1 MAQPS
6 NDHTDKRGDRPS
18 AGQLDSMSTAELLEG
33 MEQALYSMTEET
45 YDAELIDAYLEALER
60 KSPMP
65 EHPTADESYERF
77 RARVGELNAA
87 VNPQSAPARRTR
99 PGPRRALRTA
109 LVAVITAACLLSCM
123 VVAQAAG
130 VDVFGS
136 IARWTDNLFGFG
148 DVEDMEATPVPTES
162 SEVTVEYIESLL
174 PVVPDGFVKGEPE
187 IFVDPIDGC
196 ISYSVYYSQGNS
208 YISFNAIEQ
217 LTSDTSF
224 YQKDEQDVNTIE
236 INGQEI
242 YLFMNNGSPMAAWQL
257 PNLEIG
263 IFTNLAMDD
272 LAHIIITSY
281 GDVLS

>member
-99 PGPRRALRTA
+99 PGPRRALRTV
-109 LVAVITAACLLSCM
+109 LVAVE
-123 VVAQAAG
+123 
-130 VDVFGS
+130 
-136 IARWTDNLFGFG
+136 WT
-148 DVEDMEATPVPTES
+148 
-162 SEVTVEYIESLL
+162 
-174 PVVPDGFVKGEPE
+174 
-187 IFVDPIDGC
+187 
-196 ISYSVYYSQGNS
+196 YSVPSPAGRTTCSASETWKIWRPRPYRRRALRSRLN
-208 YISFNAIEQ
+208 IS
-217 LTSDTSF
+217 S
-224 YQKDEQDVNTIE
+224 
-236 INGQEI
+236 
-242 YLFMNNGSPMAAWQL
+242 LFCP
-257 PNLEIG
+257 
-263 IFTNLAMDD
+263 
-272 LAHIIITSY
+272 
-281 GDVLS
+281 

>member
-1 MAQPS
+1 MVQPS

-45 YDAELIDAYLEALER
+45 YDTELIDAYLEALER

-99 PGPRRALRTA
+99 PGPRRALRTV

-148 DVEDMEATPVPTES
+148 DVEDMEATPVPTEAP
-162 SEVTVEYIESLL
+162 EITIEYIESLL
-174 PVVPDGFVKGEPE
+174 PVVPDGFVMEEPVV
-187 IFVDPIDGC
+187 FIDD
-196 ISYSVYYSQGNS
+196 ISNDIEYNAYYYCDNK
-208 YISFNAIEQ
+208 YISFSAIEQ
-217 LTSDTSF
+217 QDGNVSV
-224 YQKDEQDVNTIE
+224 YQKDDNAV
-236 INGQEI
+236 QEI
-242 YLFMNNGSPMAAWQL
+242 YIGDLVFYIFLNNKSSSAAWKVS
-257 PNLEIG
+257 NLECFIS
-263 IFTNLAMDD
+263 TNLPLDE
-272 LAHIIITSY
+272 LIQIIYDSY
-281 GDVLS
+281 EEK

>member
-1 MAQPS
+1 MVQPS
-6 NDHTDKRGDRPS
+6 NDHTEKRGDRPS

-148 DVEDMEATPVPTES
+148 DVEDMEAAPAPTES
-162 SEVTVEYIESLL
+162 TEVTVEYIESLL
-174 PVVPDGFVKGEPE
+174 PVVPDGFVMERPI
-187 IFVDPIDGC
+187 IFIDEVSGDLEYIANYFFDDKFITFSAIWQSDEG
-196 ISYSVYYSQGNS
+196 ISLYEKDQRD
-208 YISFNAIEQ
+208 IET
-217 LTSDTSF
+217 LVIGDTKF
-224 YQKDEQDVNTIE
+224 FV
-236 INGQEI
+236 
-242 YLFMNNGSPMAAWQL
+242 FMNNEYPTAAWTNS
-257 PNLEIG
+257 NLECG
-263 IFTNLAMDD
+263 ISTN
-272 LAHIIITSY
+272 ITIDELKQLLYDSY
-281 GDVLS
+281 S

>member
-1 MAQPS
+1 MVQPS
-6 NDHTDKRGDRPS
+6 NDQTDKRGDRPS

-99 PGPRRALRTA
+99 PGPRRALRTV

-162 SEVTVEYIESLL
+162 TEVTVEYIESLL
-174 PVVPDGFVKGEPE
+174 PVVPDGFVMERPI
-187 IFVDPIDGC
+187 IFIDEVSGDLEYIANYFFDDKFITFSAIWQSDEG
-196 ISYSVYYSQGNS
+196 ISLYEKDQRD
-208 YISFNAIEQ
+208 IET
-217 LTSDTSF
+217 LVIGDTKF
-224 YQKDEQDVNTIE
+224 FV
-236 INGQEI
+236 
-242 YLFMNNGSPMAAWQL
+242 FMNNEYPTAAWTNS
-257 PNLEIG
+257 NLECG
-263 IFTNLAMDD
+263 ISTN
-272 LAHIIITSY
+272 ITIDELKQLLYDSY
-281 GDVLS
+281 S

>member
-99 PGPRRALRTA
+99 PGPRRALRTV

-162 SEVTVEYIESLL
+162 TEITIEYIESLL
-174 PVVPDGFVKGEPE
+174 PVVPDGFVMGEPTV
-187 IFVDPIDGC
+187 FRDD
-196 ISYSVYYSQGNS
+196 ISGRIEYWAYFSSGDK
-208 YISFNAIEQ
+208 YINFNAFESPQ
-217 LTSDTSF
+217 GSTSL
-224 YQKDEQDVNTIE
+224 YQKDNNDVTTLTLGETEFYI
-236 INGQEI
+236 
-242 YLFMNNGSPMAAWQL
+242 FTNNESSMAAWHIYS
-257 PNLEIG
+257 LECG
-263 IFTNLAMDD
+263 IFTNLNIDE
-272 LAHIIITSY
+272 LKQIIMNSY
-281 GDVLS
+281 GETSG

>member
-109 LVAVITAACLLSCM
+109 LVAVITTACLLSCM

-136 IARWTDNLFGFG
+136 IARWTDDLFGFG
-148 DVEDMEATPVPTES
+148 DVEDMEATPAPTES

-174 PVVPDGFVKGEPE
+174 PVVPDGFVMGEPVVFE
-187 IFVDPIDGC
+187 DD
-196 ISYSVYYSQGNS
+196 ISGWIE
-208 YISFNAIEQ
+208 YIVEYTWELYHITFSAFEGKDDSAS
-217 LTSDTSF
+217 L
-224 YQKDEQDVNTIE
+224 YQKDTNDVESID
-236 INGQEI
+236 INGQVF
-242 YLFMNNGSPMAAWQL
+242 YVFMNNDYASAVWKTS
-257 PNLEIG
+257 NLEAYIS
-263 IFTNLAMDD
+263 TNLSLDD
-272 LAHIIITSY
+272 LKEILYNSY
-281 GDVLS
+281 GDKQT

>member
-1 MAQPS
+1 MVQPS
-6 NDHTDKRGDRPS
+6 NDHTEKRGDRPS

-45 YDAELIDAYLEALER
+45 YDTELIDAYLEALER

-162 SEVTVEYIESLL
+162 TEVTVEYIESLL
-174 PVVPDGFVKGEPE
+174 PVVPDGFVMERPI
-187 IFVDPIDGC
+187 IFIDEVSGDLEYIANYFFDDKFITFSAIWQSDEG
-196 ISYSVYYSQGNS
+196 ISLYEKDQRD
-208 YISFNAIEQ
+208 IET
-217 LTSDTSF
+217 LVIGDTKF
-224 YQKDEQDVNTIE
+224 FV
-236 INGQEI
+236 
-242 YLFMNNGSPMAAWQL
+242 FMNNEYPTAAWTNS
-257 PNLEIG
+257 NLECG
-263 IFTNLAMDD
+263 ISTN
-272 LAHIIITSY
+272 ITIDELKQLLYDSY
-281 GDVLS
+281 S

>member
-1 MAQPS
+1 MVQPS
-6 NDHTDKRGDRPS
+6 NDHTEKRGDRPS

-33 MEQALYSMTEET
+33 MEQALYSMAEET

-148 DVEDMEATPVPTES
+148 DVEDMEAAPAPTES
-162 SEVTVEYIESLL
+162 TEITIEYIESLL
-174 PVVPDGFVKGEPE
+174 PVVPDGFVMEEQKVFRDDITGRIEYNVYFEHDEQYIAFRAVTSEGENVH
-187 IFVDPIDGC
+187 I
-196 ISYSVYYSQGNS
+196 
-208 YISFNAIEQ
+208 
-217 LTSDTSF
+217 
-224 YQKDEQDVNTIE
+224 YQKDDQSVNTI
-236 INGQEI
+236 IIDNYKF
-242 YLFMNNGSPMAAWQL
+242 YLFLNNDCPMAVWQL
-257 PNLEIG
+257 NDLEFS
-263 IFTNLAMDD
+263 IFTNLSMEE
-272 LAHIIITSY
+272 LSNIIINSY
-281 GDVLS
+281 EEKLP

>member
-1 MAQPS
+1 MVQPS

-109 LVAVITAACLLSCM
+109 LVAVITTACLLSCM

-136 IARWTDNLFGFG
+136 IARWTDDLFGFG
-148 DVEDMEATPVPTES
+148 DVEDMEAAPAPTES
-162 SEVTVEYIESLL
+162 TEVTVEYIESLL
-174 PVVPDGFVKGEPE
+174 PVVPDGFVMERPI
-187 IFVDPIDGC
+187 IFIDEVSGDLEYIANYFFDDKFITFSAIWQSDEG
-196 ISYSVYYSQGNS
+196 ISLYEKDQRD
-208 YISFNAIEQ
+208 IET
-217 LTSDTSF
+217 LVIGDTKF
-224 YQKDEQDVNTIE
+224 FV
-236 INGQEI
+236 
-242 YLFMNNGSPMAAWQL
+242 FMNNEYPTAAWTNS
-257 PNLEIG
+257 NLECG
-263 IFTNLAMDD
+263 ISTN
-272 LAHIIITSY
+272 ITIDELKQLLYDSY
-281 GDVLS
+281 S

>member
-99 PGPRRALRTA
+99 PGPRRALRTV

-148 DVEDMEATPVPTES
+148 DVEDIEATPAPTEIT
-162 SEVTVEYIESLL
+162 EVTVEYIESLL
-174 PVVPDGFVKGEPE
+174 PVVPDGFVMKEPTVFKDE
-187 IFVDPIDGC
+187 ISGRIEYNLYIKNNEQYIIF
-196 ISYSVYYSQGNS
+196 SVATLEDENVYV
-208 YISFNAIEQ
+208 
-217 LTSDTSF
+217 
-224 YQKDEQDVNTIE
+224 YQKDDQSVSTII
-236 INGQEI
+236 INGHTF
-242 YLFMNNGSPMAAWQL
+242 YLFMNNDCPMAVWQM
-257 PNLEIG
+257 NGLEFS
-263 IFTNLAMDD
+263 IFTNLSMDQLSD
-272 LAHIIITSY
+272 IIINSY
-281 GDVLS
+281 EEKLP

>member
-1 MAQPS
+1 MVQPS

-109 LVAVITAACLLSCM
+109 LVAVITTACLLSCM

-162 SEVTVEYIESLL
+162 TEITIEYIESLL
-174 PVVPDGFVKGEPE
+174 PVVPDGFVMEEPVVFE
-187 IFVDPIDGC
+187 DD
-196 ISYSVYYSQGNS
+196 ISGRIEYWVAYTLEDK
-208 YISFNAIEQ
+208 YITFNAVEQ
-217 LTSDTSF
+217 YDDNISV
-224 YQKDEQDVNTIE
+224 YQKDGREVTALN
-236 INGQEI
+236 INGQEF
-242 YLFMNNGSPMAAWQL
+242 YVFMNNNCISAAWRVSSI
-257 PNLEIG
+257 ECYIS
-263 IFTNLAMDD
+263 TNLAYDD
-272 LAHIIITSY
+272 LVDILYSSY
-281 GDVLS
+281 

>member
-1 MAQPS
+1 MVQPS

-45 YDAELIDAYLEALER
+45 YDTELIDAYLEALER

-99 PGPRRALRTA
+99 PGPRRALRTV

-148 DVEDMEATPVPTES
+148 DVEDMEATPAPTEIT
-162 SEVTVEYIESLL
+162 EVTVEYIESLL
-174 PVVPDGFVKGEPE
+174 PVVPDGFVMEEPSY
-187 IFVDPIDGC
+187 FTDSVSGC
-196 ISYSVYYSQGNS
+196 LEYSVKYTREEH
-208 YISFNAIEQ
+208 YIIFNAVEQ
-217 LTSDTSF
+217 YDDNVSL
-224 YQKDEQDVNTIE
+224 YQKDDRDVSIIDVRDNK
-236 INGQEI
+236 I
-242 YLFMNNGSPMAAWQL
+242 YIFMNNDCPMAAWKTS
-257 PNLEIG
+257 NLECG
-263 IFTNLAMDD
+263 IFTNLSMNE
-272 LAHIIITSY
+272 LTQIIINSY
-281 GDVLS
+281 GDSLT

>member
-99 PGPRRALRTA
+99 PGPRRALRTV

-174 PVVPDGFVKGEPE
+174 PVVPDGFAMEEPVV
-187 IFVDPIDGC
+187 FKDDVSGK
-196 ISYSVYYSQGNS
+196 
-208 YISFNAIEQ
+208 IEYNVQ
-217 LTSDTSF
+217 FINDAWYVAFCAVPLDSNNTHL
-224 YQKDEQDVNTIE
+224 YQKDNQSVNTI
-236 INGQEI
+236 IIDNYKF
-242 YLFMNNGSPMAAWQL
+242 YLFLNNDCPMAAWQI
-257 PNLEIG
+257 NGLECSV
-263 IFTNLAMDD
+263 FTNLSMEE
-272 LAHIIITSY
+272 LTSIIINSY
-281 GDVLS
+281 EEKLS

>member
-1 MAQPS
+1 MVQPS

-65 EHPTADESYERF
+65 EHPTADESYEHF

-99 PGPRRALRTA
+99 LGPRRALRTV

-148 DVEDMEATPVPTES
+148 DVEDMETTPVPTES
-162 SEVTVEYIESLL
+162 TEVTVEYIESLL
-174 PVVPDGFVKGEPE
+174 PVVPDGFVMERPI
-187 IFVDPIDGC
+187 IFIDEVSGDLEYIANYFFDDKFITFSAIWQSDEG
-196 ISYSVYYSQGNS
+196 ISLYEKDQRD
-208 YISFNAIEQ
+208 IET
-217 LTSDTSF
+217 LVIGDTKF
-224 YQKDEQDVNTIE
+224 FV
-236 INGQEI
+236 
-242 YLFMNNGSPMAAWQL
+242 FMNNEYPTAAWTNS
-257 PNLEIG
+257 NLECG
-263 IFTNLAMDD
+263 ISTN
-272 LAHIIITSY
+272 ITIDELKQLLYDSY
-281 GDVLS
+281 S

>member
-1 MAQPS
+1 MVQPS
-6 NDHTDKRGDRPS
+6 NDQTDKRGDRPS

-109 LVAVITAACLLSCM
+109 LVAVITTACLLSCM

-162 SEVTVEYIESLL
+162 TEITIEYIESLL
-174 PVVPDGFVKGEPE
+174 PVVPDGFVMGEPVV
-187 IFVDPIDGC
+187 FIDD
-196 ISYSVYYSQGNS
+196 ISDDMYFTVNFNCDES
-208 YISFNAIEQ
+208 YITFTAVEQ
-217 LTSDTSF
+217 STESGSLF
-224 YQKDEQDVNTIE
+224 QKDIRDADI
-236 INGQEI
+236 INISGQTF
-242 YLFMNNGSPMAAWQL
+242 YMFMNNDCPMVAWQI
-257 PNLEIG
+257 NGLECG
-263 IFTNLAMDD
+263 IFTNLTRDA
-272 LAHIIITSY
+272 LKEIVFNSY
-281 GDVLS
+281 

>member
-148 DVEDMEATPVPTES
+148 DVEDMEATPAPTES
-162 SEVTVEYIESLL
+162 TEVTVEYIESLL
-174 PVVPDGFVKGEPE
+174 PVVPDGFVMERPI
-187 IFVDPIDGC
+187 IFIDEVSGDLEYIANYFFDDKFITFSAIWQSDEG
-196 ISYSVYYSQGNS
+196 ISLYEKDQRD
-208 YISFNAIEQ
+208 IET
-217 LTSDTSF
+217 LVIGDTKF
-224 YQKDEQDVNTIE
+224 FV
-236 INGQEI
+236 
-242 YLFMNNGSPMAAWQL
+242 FMNNEYPTAAWTNS
-257 PNLEIG
+257 NLECG
-263 IFTNLAMDD
+263 ISTN
-272 LAHIIITSY
+272 ITIDELKQLLYDSY
-281 GDVLS
+281 S

>member
-1 MAQPS
+1 MVQPS

-99 PGPRRALRTA
+99 PGPRRALRTV

-136 IARWTDNLFGFG
+136 IARWTDDLFGFG
-148 DVEDMEATPVPTES
+148 DVEDMEATPAPTES
-162 SEVTVEYIESLL
+162 TEITIEYIESLL
-174 PVVPDGFVKGEPE
+174 PVVPDGFVMGEPI
-187 IFVDPIDGC
+187 IFRDD
-196 ISYSVYYSQGNS
+196 ISGILEYS
-208 YISFNAIEQ
+208 ISF
-217 LTSDTSF
+217 TSDTNYITFNAVEQYEDTASL
-224 YQKDEQDVNTIE
+224 YQKDSSNVDI
-236 INGQEI
+236 I
-242 YLFMNNGSPMAAWQL
+242 YIDDIKFYTFMNNDYASAAWRTGS
-257 PNLEIG
+257 LECCI
-263 IFTNLAMDD
+263 ITNLSIDE
-272 LAHIIITSY
+272 LSQILFNSY
-281 GDVLS
+281 

>member
-1 MAQPS
+1 MVQPS

-45 YDAELIDAYLEALER
+45 YDTELIDAYLEALER

-99 PGPRRALRTA
+99 PGPRRALRTV

-148 DVEDMEATPVPTES
+148 DVEDMEATPVPTEAP
-162 SEVTVEYIESLL
+162 EITIEYIESLL
-174 PVVPDGFVKGEPE
+174 PVVPDGFVMEEPVVFE
-187 IFVDPIDGC
+187 DYASGDLEYWVNFSLADE
-196 ISYSVYYSQGNS
+196 
-208 YISFNAIEQ
+208 YITFNAVEQ
-217 LTSDTSF
+217 YDDTGSI
-224 YQKDEQDVNTIE
+224 YQKDSNLVSRLYIGDITFYIF
-236 INGQEI
+236 
-242 YLFMNNGSPMAAWQL
+242 LNNGDLMAAWKVYS
-257 PNLEIG
+257 LECCIS
-263 IFTNLAMDD
+263 TNLSQDELVD
-272 LAHIIITSY
+272 ILFNSY
-281 GDVLS
+281 EET

>member
-65 EHPTADESYERF
+65 EHPTVDESYERF

-109 LVAVITAACLLSCM
+109 LVAVITTACLLSCM

-136 IARWTDNLFGFG
+136 IARWTDDLFGFG
-148 DVEDMEATPVPTES
+148 DVEDMEAAPAPTES
-162 SEVTVEYIESLL
+162 TESR
-174 PVVPDGFVKGEPE
+174 
-187 IFVDPIDGC
+187 
-196 ISYSVYYSQGNS
+196 
-208 YISFNAIEQ
+208 
-217 LTSDTSF
+217 
-224 YQKDEQDVNTIE
+224 
-236 INGQEI
+236 
-242 YLFMNNGSPMAAWQL
+242 
-257 PNLEIG
+257 
-263 IFTNLAMDD
+263 
-272 LAHIIITSY
+272 
-281 GDVLS
+281 

>member
-1 MAQPS
+1 MVQPS

-148 DVEDMEATPVPTES
+148 DVEDIEATPAPTES
-162 SEVTVEYIESLL
+162 TEVTVEYIESLL
-174 PVVPDGFVKGEPE
+174 PVVPDGFVMEEPVV
-187 IFVDPIDGC
+187 FVDYANHNT
-196 ISYSVYYSQGNS
+196 SYTVYYTYGDY
-208 YISFNAIEQ
+208 YICFNAVEQ
-217 LTSDTSF
+217 NESIVSL
-224 YQKDEQDVNTIE
+224 YQKDDHDVKAITLDGVRFYIF
-236 INGQEI
+236 
-242 YLFMNNGSPMAAWQL
+242 LNNSAPMAAWQL
-257 PNLEIG
+257 NDLSCG
-263 IFTNLAMDD
+263 IFTNLPMNE
-272 LAHIIITSY
+272 LEQIIVESY
-281 GDVLS
+281 EEAS

>member
-1 MAQPS
+1 MVQPS

-99 PGPRRALRTA
+99 LGPRRALRTV

-136 IARWTDNLFGFG
+136 IARCTDNLFGFG
-148 DVEDMEATPVPTES
+148 DVEDIEATPVPTES
-162 SEVTVEYIESLL
+162 TEITIEYIESLL
-174 PVVPDGFVKGEPE
+174 PVVPDGFVMEEPVAFE
-187 IFVDPIDGC
+187 DGISGAID
-196 ISYSVYYSQGNS
+196 YWVYYSSGEN

-217 LTSDTSF
+217 HEYENDVST
-224 YQKDEQDVNTIE
+224 YQKDLNEVNI
-236 INGQEI
+236 ININDIDFYVFQ
-242 YLFMNNGSPMAAWQL
+242 NNGDSMAAWKIF
-257 PNLEIG
+257 NLECCIS
-263 IFTNLAMDD
+263 TD
-272 LAHIIITSY
+272 LNVDALTQILYNSY
-281 GDVLS
+281 